1 MKSSIRGFV
10 TSKVLCF
17 RFIMECLIGMAF
29 DDFVMVAAD
38 QTNARSIMVMKSDQ
52 NKFIN
57 LSDRLVMA
65 VSGES
70 GDTNQFAEYI
80 AKNIQLYK
88 MRNGY
93 GIQSLS
99 NFCEMGKIQAKNVQ
113 YGRGGLG
120 RIFYFSF
127 LLACTDL
134 NLFQYLDTSSA
145 LQQLLISPGGIWLII

>member
-1 MKSSIRGFV
+1 
-10 TSKVLCF
+10 
-17 RFIMECLIGMAF
+17 MECLIGMAF

-52 NKFIN
+52 NKFFN
-57 LSDRLVMA
+57 MSDRLVMA

-93 GIQSLS
+93 ELS
-99 NFCEMGKIQAKNVQ
+99 PSAAANFTRRNLADNLRSRTPYSVNPLIAGFDVETDPTRPSSTSWTTWQA
-113 YGRGGLG
+113 
-120 RIFYFSF
+120 
-127 LLACTDL
+127 
-134 NLFQYLDTSSA
+134 
-145 LQQLLISPGGIWLII
+145 